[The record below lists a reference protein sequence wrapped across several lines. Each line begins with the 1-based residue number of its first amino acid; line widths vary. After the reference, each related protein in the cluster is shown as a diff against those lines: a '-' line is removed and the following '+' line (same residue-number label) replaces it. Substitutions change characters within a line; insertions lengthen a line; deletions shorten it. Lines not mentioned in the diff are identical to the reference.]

1 MTSKL
6 VVLINILKVPKIKK
20 ILLYETSV
28 LVGYCVL
35 CIVYCIT
42 NYICIL
48 EISNF
53 NCLYYSYQRARGG
66 AVG

>member
-1 MTSKL
+1 MLTYKL
-6 VVLINILKVPKIKK
+6 QIIFFFVLNLRELQVFE
-20 ILLYETSV
+20 LAV
-28 LVGYCVL
+28 
-35 CIVYCIT
+35 VYCIT

-53 NCLYYSYQRARGG
+53 NCLYYSYQGPRGG